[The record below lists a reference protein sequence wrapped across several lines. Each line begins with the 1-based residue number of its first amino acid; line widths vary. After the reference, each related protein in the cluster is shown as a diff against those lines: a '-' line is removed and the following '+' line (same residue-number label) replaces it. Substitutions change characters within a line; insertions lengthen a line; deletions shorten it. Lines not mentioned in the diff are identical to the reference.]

1 MRLQQTI
8 MYIED
13 CVLCKMARFKSRS
26 HNACVL
32 TIWIYYFTIKAE
44 NGSYTYMPEL
54 SQDTKRALACQHD
67 SIQKLLPQQYF
78 SILQIIAFNIF
89 PSVHHSCS
97 LVATLKSIDSVVCVS
112 HVGSSHFHGDISTH
126 LNTQSALYMTDRR
139 EEFCWMSEAPINWC

>member
-1 MRLQQTI
+1 MVAFYGYFGDEKNETQQTI

-13 CVLCKMARFKSRS
+13 CVLCKMARFKPRS

-44 NGSYTYMPEL
+44 HGSHTYMPEL

-78 SILQIIAFNIF
+78 SILQIAAFNIF

-97 LVATLKSIDSVVCVS
+97 LVATLQTLSCVCHMWVPVTS
-112 HVGSSHFHGDISTH
+112 MEIFQLIST
-126 LNTQSALYMTDRR
+126 LKVPFT
-139 EEFCWMSEAPINWC
+139 